1 MTDSQDVFSFMQS
14 NGVGTKMSLFWIA
27 WAFIAEKSQNYQ
39 LADNLFQNGIRE
51 GAEPKSLLSQRYQQF
66 QRRITRKYLTAM
78 ENGEDFAPL
87 PTEPK
92 APKLTASSGSF
103 KPAAKF
109 SAPTA
114 TTSSVA
120 STNFEVFADVDT
132 SVSFG
137 QSAALP
143 KKARSFLANE
153 NQRLKENM
161 GKLPRSLPRVVCVLS
176 CMNVA

>member
-27 WAFIAEKSQNYQ
+27 WAFIAEKAQNYQ

-87 PTEPK
+87 PTEQK

-103 KPAAKF
+103 KPAEKF
-109 SAPTA
+109 SAPSTTTA
-114 TTSSVA
+114 SVG
-120 STNFEVFADVDT
+120 SNNFEVFADVDT
-132 SVSFG
+132 NVSFG
-137 QSAALP
+137 QSSALP

-161 GKLPRSLPRVVCVLS
+161 GKLYLCIVY
-176 CMNVA
+176 